1 MERKLLES
9 NRFMVM
15 GRSGEKNTKRRLGIR
30 KPSFLRPFG
39 IKIKSL
45 ACSEILT
52 VLHQQH
58 WLSVMM
64 ALGNQEKV
72 KIGFLCSVQG
82 EDIGHNTFQIQL
94 FCLALTV
101 KWASRS

>member
-15 GRSGEKNTKRRLGIR
+15 GTSGKKKHKEEARDSKTII
-30 KPSFLRPFG
+30 SEAIW
-39 IKIKSL
+39 IKIKSS

-52 VLHQQH
+52 VLLQQH

-72 KIGFLCSVQG
+72 KIGFLCFVQG
-82 EDIGHNTFQIQL
+82 EDIGHNTFQIRL
-94 FCLALTV
+94 FFLALTV
-101 KWASRS
+101 KWAKRS